1 MVVKEKEQR
10 FTDLN
15 GLSVGTDVYNVNTL
29 KPIDFDE
36 ICDYS
41 EEVAK
46 NFKNFTVI
54 NEKNKPRFKIDEEFR
69 VIYKTSKGD
78 IRCADI
84 TDFAFTQLCTHLNLP
99 ASYVKK
105 CFENGKE
112 ELALA
117 NFRAWSNDL
126 EKNLVFKEYQG
137 VIRGVVTESYKSF
150 SNRRM
155 CETLRNS
162 VDFDRYM
169 PIQANL
175 QPERITVRFVE
186 RESTLIDGDK
196 SPIWNGFMIQNNDVG
211 GGSLQ
216 INDFMYRQWCTN
228 GCVTRLFDG
237 VAFKQSHRGEL
248 AGEGKIVIFSQL
260 FQALYDLREA
270 KVKLMNKSAE
280 KKLEFEEYKNFMER
294 VSANLRLSE
303 KAESNL
309 TDIIMRYYAN
319 NGENLTE
326 WNVINGIT
334 QFAQG
339 YTLDKRLEL
348 ESYAGKLLTASSRGR
363 R

>member
-1 MVVKEKEQR
+1 MVVKQQEQR

-15 GLSVGTDVYNVNTL
+15 GLSVGTDVRNVNTI

-41 EEVAK
+41 EVVSK

-54 NEKNKPRFKIDEEFR
+54 NEKGKPRFKIDEEFR

-84 TDFAFTQLCTHLNLP
+84 TDFAFTQLCTHLGLP

-112 ELALA
+112 ELALT

-155 CETLRNS
+155 CDTLRNT

-175 QPERITVRFVE
+175 QPESITVRFIE
-186 RESTLIDGDK
+186 RESSLVDGDT
-196 SPIWNGFMIQNNDVG
+196 SPIWNGFMIRNNDVG
-211 GGSLQ
+211 GGTLQ

-237 VAFKQSHRGEL
+237 TAFKQSHRGES
-248 AGEGKIVIFSQL
+248 AGEGKIVIFSQI
-260 FQALYDLREA
+260 FKAMYDLKDE
-270 KVKLMNKSAE
+270 KLKLMNKSAS
-280 KKLEFEEYKNFMER
+280 KKLEFNEYMLFMER

-303 KAESNL
+303 EAEKNL
-309 TDIIMRYYAN
+309 TDITMRYYAN
-319 NGENLTE
+319 NGKDLTE
-326 WNVINGIT
+326 WSVINGIT
-334 QFAQG
+334 QLAQK
-339 YTLDKRLEL
+339 YTLDKRLDL
-348 ESYAGKLLTASSRGR
+348 ETYAGKLLTASSRR